1 MQALV
6 TTSQQNANSSSAVGD
21 VGLQGQVVVT
31 NNRPNAASSSAISH
45 VDHQSQFVIT
55 ANRSLE
61 ALWEKAADHFCDED
75 KQHINILNA
84 DKREVLEDIIKV
96 IEDKRKL
103 CTLKQWKTK
112 KTRRVCSTAGPV
124 WQHHQVDQQIQG
136 GWRYIGTV

>member
-1 MQALV
+1 M
-6 TTSQQNANSSSAVGD
+6 
-21 VGLQGQVVVT
+21 VT

-61 ALWEKAADHFCDED
+61 ALWEKAADHLCDED

-96 IEDKRKL
+96 VEDKRKL
-103 CTLKQWKTK
+103 CTLKQWKIK
-112 KTRRVCSTAGPV
+112 KRGESVPLRALFGNIIKWINKFKEVGDTLVQYDPTHAAIPWAAVRFVLQR
-124 WQHHQVDQQIQG
+124 
-136 GWRYIGTV
+136 